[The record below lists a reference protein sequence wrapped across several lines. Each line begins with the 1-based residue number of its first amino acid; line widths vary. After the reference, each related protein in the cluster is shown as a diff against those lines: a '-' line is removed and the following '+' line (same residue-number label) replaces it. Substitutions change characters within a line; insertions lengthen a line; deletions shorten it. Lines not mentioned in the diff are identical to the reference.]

1 MRNTRPAPS
10 LPFLPSIPNL
20 DQMKF
25 RVRGI
30 EHRSTRHIMTT
41 KPTIDPDRIAARF
54 VAEDCGEVKDD
65 GDEAE
70 AAVDAKRDQVNK
82 CIKVKEITI

>member
-1 MRNTRPAPS
+1 
-10 LPFLPSIPNL
+10 
-20 DQMKF
+20 
-25 RVRGI
+25 
-30 EHRSTRHIMTT
+30 MTT